1 MKRLNIG
8 NPIGDASGSYVK
20 LRAERGLGGR
30 PGGLPWGLPHDEIA
44 GGSTRFS

>member
-20 LRAERGLGGR
+20 LRAERGLGGS
-30 PGGLPWGLPHDEIA
+30 PGGLPHDEIA